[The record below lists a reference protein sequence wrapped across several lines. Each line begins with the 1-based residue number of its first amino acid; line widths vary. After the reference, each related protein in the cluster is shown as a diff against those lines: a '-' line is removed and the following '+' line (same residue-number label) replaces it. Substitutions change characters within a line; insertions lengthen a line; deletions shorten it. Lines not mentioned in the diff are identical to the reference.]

1 MVCIKD
7 ARNLV
12 RIRASWSRVWL
23 RVTAV
28 AVARRSMK
36 QQLNSRRAMSA
47 AAAAAAAAR
56 SDSAARRRGAAQ
68 RGAAQRSAVRRRH
81 AARTGASVSIVRQPL
96 TVAADRGGHARRH
109 PHPGSRPP
117 PPSSALIIRSVSDR
131 TFALPLPTS
140 SVACMPR
147 DGVLPC

>member
-1 MVCIKD
+1 MVCIKE

-23 RVTAV
+23 RVTAI

-56 SDSAARRRGAAQ
+56 SDSAARRRGA
-68 RGAAQRSAVRRRH
+68 VRRRH
-81 AARTGASVSIVRQPL
+81 AARTGLYRSFVSHSRSLP
-96 TVAADRGGHARRH
+96 TAAATPADTRTRARARRRRR
-109 PHPGSRPP
+109 PH
-117 PPSSALIIRSVSDR
+117 
-131 TFALPLPTS
+131 
-140 SVACMPR
+140 
-147 DGVLPC
+147 